1 MTNYYIEALGWVAMA
16 ITISSF
22 VFTDMKVLRGMNIL
36 GCALWIVY
44 AGLIS
49 SPQIIATNLAIV
61 SIHIIWFI
69 RNRRKN

>member
-49 SPQIIATNLAIV
+49 SPQIIVTNLAIV

-69 RNRRKN
+69 RNRRKS